1 MKVACNQNG
10 NLINI
15 IESTKNDIYTC
26 TICGEILTRNFGE
39 IKQYYSHPSGKG
51 DGCELKLKLILK
63 EDDEKNLS
71 DEQNNILEQE
81 YYNKEFTDIHI
92 ELSDYKSKD
101 GYNLTREQK
110 EIIFS
115 KEDKIKISAL
125 AGSAKSSTLYYYA
138 KERPFKKILYLV
150 YNRAMKDEA
159 DQTFG
164 RLSNVT
170 IKTTHGLAF
179 GYVGNLYK
187 NKLTN
192 SYKPVDIIKDL
203 RLNWNIDMELAN
215 KIHYM
220 MNQYMLSDIRE
231 FEEMDLF
238 KDDFGNTT
246 EERDLIINKCKQL
259 WELKKD
265 YNNSVKIEHDF
276 YLKLFHLGQK
286 DLSHKFDIVL
296 LDECQ
301 DSSMMIL
308 DIIKNS
314 NINGVVMV
322 GDPLQQIYTWRNAT
336 NIMPLFK
343 GKEYILTTSFRVSQ
357 NIANVANIIV
367 QDIHNKEINMKGFN
381 NSQKIVSKINKNEPY
396 VCLCRTNAY
405 IFAEVFEI
413 LNKKKNA
420 KLFFEGGYS
429 SYSFQNIKDAYYFSI
444 GYSTKNPMFSKFKDY
459 YSMIEYAKSIEDL
472 ELIALDRM
480 INKYGG
486 QIPRIVDGIKNNTV
500 IKKENADVIFSTCH
514 RAKGQTYTIPV
525 YISDDCFDIKSIFKK
540 AYIDKENI
548 NFEYYYEEMCILYVA
563 ITRAAGKIQLNDNL
577 KDYLLLRW
585 KFFNDNPNKTVK

>member
-459 YSMIEYAKSIEDL
+459 YSMIEYAKSIEDS